1 MTASKKLKLI
11 PIMAT
16 IITALLF
23 SGCHLPTGNHEYDLP
38 KNPQNFTTTEN
49 DEMDSMVITIGDRTY
64 APYGRVNHRMDNGT
78 VRECLG
84 YIDGD
89 KDYRV
94 YTISQDPDDNY
105 IMIKNE
111 GGLKEQPEFWR
122 DIATRGED
130 IFTPDL
136 IIDNGYEQWA
146 GSGIA

>member
-16 IITALLF
+16 LITALLF
-23 SGCHLPTGNHEYDLP
+23 SGCHLPTGNHDSDLP

-89 KDYRV
+89 K
-94 YTISQDPDDNY
+94 ISARIDDMIY
-105 IMIKNE
+105 ISAQGEVLADCDLSFEDMYYYKECDINELRGYVIERLKGIESQKN
-111 GGLKEQPEFWR
+111 
-122 DIATRGED
+122 
-130 IFTPDL
+130 
-136 IIDNGYEQWA
+136 
-146 GSGIA
+146 